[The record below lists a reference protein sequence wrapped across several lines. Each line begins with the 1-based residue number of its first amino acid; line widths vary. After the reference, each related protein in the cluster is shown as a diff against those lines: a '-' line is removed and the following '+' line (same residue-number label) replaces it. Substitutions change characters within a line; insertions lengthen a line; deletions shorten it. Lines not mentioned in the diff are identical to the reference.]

1 MLIRSLAALAVAA
14 SLFALAG
21 QADARGT
28 VTVTKKSGVVKTY
41 ENVRIH
47 LFGTSSIR
55 LTSEDGRGSL
65 TIDHAACSYSGEI
78 QRCLPYQITIDQNGA
93 KHPVD
98 LERGTLYL
106 NTTAGPLPMPH
117 SSLAVPPYSIVL
129 GLRTERG
136 TLISAMGRIDG
147 EPK

>member
-1 MLIRSLAALAVAA
+1 L
-14 SLFALAG
+14 

-28 VTVTKKSGVVKTY
+28 VTVTKASGVVRTY
-41 ENVRIH
+41 DHVRIRM
-47 LFGTSSIR
+47 FGTSSLRI
-55 LTSEDGRGSL
+55 SSADGRGTL
-65 TIDHAACSYSGEI
+65 TIDHAACSYVGEI
-78 QRCLPYQITIDQNGA
+78 QRCLPYRTTLDVNGT
-93 KHPVD
+93 KHLLD

-129 GLRTERG
+129 ALRTERG